1 MTDKEFEISV
11 ITPYHNVNPDFF
23 RKCADSVIGQTL
35 GLEKIQWIVVL
46 HNCSEDYRKAAYEIL
61 GDHPEIETYE
71 LNNDAC
77 TPSSPRNYGL
87 QFAKGRYIGFLDGDD
102 SFTPEALE
110 EAIRHNEKHHAQIVV
125 FRREHE
131 LENRKAVPLKDTVLW
146 DQLQEEIVVDPKH
159 SDTEKIFSG
168 PCGMT
173 TSKIYLREF
182 LEKND
187 LKFDEDVLFAEDY
200 LFILEIFGKAEKVL
214 FLPQLIG
221 YHYFV
226 NMGSLVQSSA
236 KDGPTLIKYAEGY
249 VKIFE
254 KGLQQG
260 FYMNCIIQRICLT
273 LSRFMARKND
283 QLSLEDRIHIK
294 ELLEPYLL
302 LTTPLKPGK
311 LCSAKQCEEYF
322 SFPREVI
329 LHPEKWMEADERDIL
344 VTGTNAD
351 VLSDDVM
358 NTVLREIIDE
368 NSETDFGT
376 HYRFSELMTVSGY
389 QHCVPVTDYS
399 YYRPLIRLATKIGQT
414 KLMCSE
420 DVFTYVYTSGT
431 TGHHKLIPFT
441 LGHIAPY
448 VSAFRKIVDGHHT
461 MLLMESSFVKVQYND
476 DAFSNSLYG
485 QIISAFFSQANS
497 GEENEESEF
506 SAPRELMFPNRAVDT
521 TYERLF
527 FALKDRSIDQIY
539 APYTWGVLDTLLLL
553 KKKWKALC
561 SDIERGELSTKTK
574 ITSKLRE
581 KLSKIIAPDPERA
594 EELRRIFSMG
604 FDSDTLKK
612 VWPKLERVVANG
624 TGEMQIY
631 SDALSSLLGDV
642 SLTNGLFASAECL
655 AGEPTGEKDVY
666 ELCGSSCF
674 FEFRETEGERLIL
687 QHHEILPGREY
698 ELIIT
703 SSAGLYRYATE
714 DIIRIVSASQNKIL
728 FRFVRRAGEN
738 EKLSLALYPVLRSV
752 SSELSVPIA
761 DYSFRLGNEEN
772 SGELLII
779 WEAPNDIGDISKIL
793 RTDKAVLGEKIKEKL
808 MFPEIN
814 KVQVIFG
821 QPETHLLYRDAL
833 RDEGLYSSDQIQPVR
848 ALDDPEKIHYFTT
861 FELMQ

>member
-23 RKCADSVIGQTL
+23 RKCVGSIVGQTL
-35 GLEKIQWIVVL
+35 GLDKIQWIVVL
-46 HNCSEDYRKAAYEIL
+46 HNCSEEYLKAAYDIL
-61 GDHPEIETYE
+61 NAYPQIETYE
-71 LNNDAC
+71 LTNDAR
-77 TPSSPRNYGL
+77 TPSSPRNYGM
-87 QFAKGRYIGFLDGDD
+87 QFAKGKYIGFLDGDD

-110 EAIRHNEKHHAQIVV
+110 EAIRHNEKHNAQIVV

-131 LENRKAVPLKDTVLW
+131 LENSKAVPLKDTVLW
-146 DQLQEEIVVDPKH
+146 DQLQEEIVVNPRE

-182 LEKND
+182 LERYD

-236 KDGPTLIKYAEGY
+236 KDGPTLIRYAEGY

-273 LSRFMARKND
+273 LSRFMAKKNEK
-283 QLSLEDRIHIK
+283 LSLQDRIRIK
-294 ELLEPYLL
+294 ELLEPYIL

-311 LCSAKQCEEYF
+311 LCSAKQCEEYYN
-322 SFPREVI
+322 FPREVI
-329 LHPEKWMEADERDIL
+329 LHPEKWMGADERDLL

-351 VLSDDVM
+351 ILSDNVM
-358 NTVLREIIDE
+358 NNTLREIIDA

-389 QHCVPVTDYS
+389 QHCVPVTNYS
-399 YYRPLIRLATKIGQT
+399 YYRPLVRLATKIGQT
-414 KLMCSE
+414 KLMCSD
-420 DVFTYVYTSGT
+420 DVFSYVYTAGT
-431 TGHHKLIPFT
+431 TGSHKLIPFT
-441 LGHIAPY
+441 FAHIAPY
-448 VSAFRKIVDGHHT
+448 IRAFRKIVEGHHT
-461 MLLMESSFVKVQYND
+461 MLLMESSSARVQYND

-485 QIISAFFSQANS
+485 IIISSFFTQENS
-497 GEENEESEF
+497 ADEDEASEF
-506 SAPRELMFPNRAVDT
+506 SSPRELMFPNRAVDT

-539 APYTWGVLDTLLLL
+539 APYTWGVLDTFQQL

-561 SDIERGELSTKTK
+561 ADIERGELSTKTK
-574 ITSKLRE
+574 IPPKLRE
-581 KLSKIIAPDPERA
+581 KLSKIISPDPERA
-594 EELRRIFSMG
+594 EELREIFSGG
-604 FDSDTLKK
+604 FDSGTLKK
-612 VWPKLERVVANG
+612 VWPKLERIVANG
-624 TGEMQIY
+624 AGEMQIY
-631 SDALSSLLGDV
+631 SDGLASWLGGI

-666 ELCGSSCF
+666 QLCGSSCF
-674 FEFRETEGERLIL
+674 FEFRETEGEKRTLL
-687 QHHEILPGREY
+687 QHEIVSDGEY

-703 SSAGLYRYATE
+703 SYAGLYRYSSK
-714 DIIRIVSASQNKIL
+714 DIIRIVSVSDNRIL
-728 FRFVRRAGEN
+728 FRFVCRDNEEN
-738 EKLSLALYPVLRSV
+738 RFSKDLYPVLRSV
-752 SSELSVPIA
+752 SRELSVPIA
-761 DYSFRLGNEEN
+761 DYSFHLTDTG
-772 SGELLII
+772 SGEELLIV
-779 WEAPNDIGDISKIL
+779 WEAPNEVADISVLL
-793 RTDKAVLGEKIKEKL
+793 RTEKEALGEKIREKL
-808 MFPEIN
+808 MRPEIQS
-814 KVQVIFG
+814 VRVIFG
-821 QPETHLLYRDAL
+821 QPETHLLYRDVV
-833 RDEGLYSSDQIQPVR
+833 RDKGLYSSDQYQPVR
-848 ALDDPEKIHYFTT
+848 MLDTPEKYQYFTM
-861 FELMQ
+861 FELL